1 MQLVLFTP
9 CLAYLVN
16 LPSQKQTNKQGKSR
30 VLLTALKVNKFAL
43 QDSITYY
50 FRQRKSKINNNN
62 SNNKSNNNNNI
73 NNINNPILAI
83 IIIIIIII
91 IISISTIINYEH
103 GMSRGRGLAL
113 NALSQSP

>member
-1 MQLVLFTP
+1 MP

-50 FRQRKSKINNNN
+50 LRQRKSKISNNN
-62 SNNKSNNNNNI
+62 SNDKSNNNNNNI
-73 NNINNPILAI
+73 NNINNSILA
-83 IIIIIIII
+83 IIIII
-91 IISISTIINYEH
+91 IISISTIINDEH